1 VQPGW
6 PVPTFGHPAR
16 LEQQF
21 TVQTFWTP
29 VERERETKSVC
40 VSLLFCRRHFSLGAH
55 KRYRNWCFRGGAGLN
70 LLAAAAAWREFEAF
84 FVAFRRAI
92 DFYVNNAIICLKFSE
107 ANIISEKLQD
117 NFGSWK
123 IWSHLFW
130 AVTYGSSKKRSKRVR
145 ELSTTFSFLAKQQLQ
160 RTCLNFAQAE
170 LFQQCSSQATVSPEI
185 YTAVPVNVQQH
196 STSVY
201 FQEVRWAVLSK
212 NLSRALF
219 LCQVLPYDF
228 KKYFSAELVVRAKL
242 KFHQI
247 LLPVFFFNCPG
258 VFDSIRLIKETE
270 EKSENHEQIWLC

>member
-1 VQPGW
+1 
-6 PVPTFGHPAR
+6 
-16 LEQQF
+16 
-21 TVQTFWTP
+21 
-29 VERERETKSVC
+29 
-40 VSLLFCRRHFSLGAH
+40 VSLLFSRRQFSLGAH
-55 KRYRNWCFRGGAGLN
+55 KRNRNWCFRGGAGLN
-70 LLAAAAAWREFEAF
+70 LLAAAAAWREFETF

-92 DFYVNNAIICLKFSE
+92 DFYVNNAIICLNFFRSE
-107 ANIISEKLQD
+107 YNFREIAGK
-117 NFGSWK
+117 FGSWK
-123 IWSHLFW
+123 IWSHLFR
-130 AVTYGSSKKRSKRVR
+130 AVTDGSSKKRSKRVR
-145 ELSTTFSFLAKQQLQ
+145 ELSTTFSFLAKQLLQ

-247 LLPVFFFNCPG
+247 LLPVFF
-258 VFDSIRLIKETE
+258 
-270 EKSENHEQIWLC
+270 